1 MSSEWEQDVSV
12 AVGDV
17 DLAQDRTRV
26 EALQRREWEGRLG
39 KGGGRESAF
48 GSVVTVFSAVAFAED
63 N

>member
-1 MSSEWEQDVSV
+1 M
-12 AVGDV
+12 GDI

-26 EALQRREWEGRLG
+26 EALQRREWESRLG